1 MAASGNDWNSLMQTK
16 RARMFLYGICVFF
29 CVVYAVDGLI
39 EMFTPERAAKM
50 IEIMG
55 QPGYYAMTIIRT
67 IVLLATGVAF
77 GRMVIKISN
86 EEDK

>member
-1 MAASGNDWNSLMQTK
+1 MQTK

-39 EMFTPERAAKM
+39 ELFTPERAAKM

-67 IVLLATGVAF
+67 VVLLITAFAF
-77 GRMVIKISN
+77 GRIVYKRFT
-86 EEDK
+86 EKDDHGDRG

>member
-1 MAASGNDWNSLMQTK
+1 
-16 RARMFLYGICVFF
+16 
-29 CVVYAVDGLI
+29 
-39 EMFTPERAAKM
+39 M

>member
-1 MAASGNDWNSLMQTK
+1 MQTK

-29 CVVYAVDGLI
+29 C
-39 EMFTPERAAKM
+39 AAKM